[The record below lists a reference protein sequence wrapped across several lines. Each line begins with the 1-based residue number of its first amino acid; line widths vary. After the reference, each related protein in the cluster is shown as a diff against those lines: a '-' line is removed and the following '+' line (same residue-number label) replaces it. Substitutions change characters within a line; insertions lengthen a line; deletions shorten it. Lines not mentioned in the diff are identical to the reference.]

1 LGIDAHL
8 DKVNSSSTCGV
19 KSLAPAAEI
28 SMRTNGSRS
37 LMLAQHDN
45 FSEFESWLHR
55 SNIYRPV
62 CRSFH
67 FDCPKIT
74 NPTLVFAD
82 KLCHFCSDA
91 TYDRN
96 CKESWVPLFV
106 PEAPG
111 FLRTQSCDESR
122 SRI

>member
-67 FDCPKIT
+67 FDS
-74 NPTLVFAD
+74 PTLHLCLPISFAI
-82 KLCHFCSDA
+82 SA
-91 TYDRN
+91 QTPPMTGTARN
-96 CKESWVPLFV
+96 
-106 PEAPG
+106 PG
-111 FLRTQSCDESR
+111 SR
-122 SRI
+122 FSSPRPRDF